1 MGIVVV
7 DLAKCWTLTI
17 VTEEYFYYITIFLL
31 FLMMGIVVVDLAKC
45 WTLTVVTE
53 EYLSVDRTLHQQGV
67 TFLWGEH
74 ASHLRETD
82 SKNGV
87 Q

>member
-1 MGIVVV
+1 MIGI
-7 DLAKCWTLTI
+7 A
-17 VTEEYFYYITIFLL
+17 
-31 FLMMGIVVVDLAKC
+31 VVDLAKC

-53 EYLSVDRTLHQQGV
+53 EYLSVDRALHQQGV

-82 SKNGV
+82 SNKLGENWKLSFPMG
-87 Q
+87 QSSLCWDQHDN